1 MIKEGGRYMVTGQ
14 IDGPGKEVPVRPGFI
29 TRQQLTIMGT
39 WSGHIAEYRKAL
51 DFMKNTHGK
60 YDFGALV
67 PNRYRLDQATE
78 ALTRMRAQEDIK
90 PMLVPHATEG
100 I

>member
-1 MIKEGGRYMVTGQ
+1 M
-14 IDGPGKEVPVRPGFI
+14 RPGFI

-51 DFMKNTHGK
+51 EFMKATRAK
-60 YDFGALV
+60 YHFGALV

-78 ALTRMRAQEDIK
+78 ALSRMRAQEDIK
-90 PMLVPHATEG
+90 PVIVPHESQG
-100 I
+100 V

>member
-51 DFMKNTHGK
+51 EFMRITRGK

-78 ALTRMRAQEDIK
+78 ALSRMRAQQDIK
-90 PMLVPHATEG
+90 PVIAPHEPQG
-100 I
+100 V